1 MVSRRRASLSSV
13 FGLTLTAATG
23 SAARP
28 EPPARD
34 VAEMLAE
41 ADDHY
46 ARRAEG
52 ARGEL
57 ALPGPV
63 EAAIAGYRRASSLHP
78 TSTEARFR
86 LLRALFFRATF
97 CGAGG
102 EEKRRLFEE
111 ARHIGDD
118 GVTRLEKAAAGRKGV
133 SRVAALR
140 GMPGAGEVYFW
151 AGVAWGEWA
160 LLRSRLAAAGAG
172 APGRIRDVA
181 QTVIDVDPDME
192 EGGGYRLLG
201 RLHDQSPSVPFLT
214 GWVSHETALVCL
226 RKAYAVAP
234 YNTVNQVFLAEAILR
249 HDPRHREEA
258 LTLLARCAAV
268 EPRDEYRVEDAHY
281 AALARGLLA
290 GVR

>member
-1 MVSRRRASLSSV
+1 MVSRRRAVVSSA
-13 FGLTLTAATG
+13 FGLTLSVATG
-23 SAARP
+23 PAALS

-34 VAEMLAE
+34 FAE
-41 ADDHY
+41 ALAGADDQY

-52 ARGEL
+52 ARGDL

-63 EAAIAGYRRASSLHP
+63 EAAIAGYRRASSLNP

-111 ARHIGDD
+111 ARHIGDE
-118 GVTRLEKAAAGRKGV
+118 GVARLERATAGRKGV
-133 SRVAALR
+133 SRVVALR
-140 GMPGAGEVYFW
+140 GISGAGEVYFW
-151 AGVAWGEWA
+151 TGVAWGEWA
-160 LLRSRLAAAGAG
+160 LLRSRLAAARAG
-172 APGRIRDVA
+172 APGRIRDLA
-181 QTVIDVDPDME
+181 QTVIDVDPDLE

-201 RLHDQSPSVPFLT
+201 RLHDQSPSIPFLT
-214 GWVSHETALVCL
+214 AWVSRETALVCL
-226 RKAYAVAP
+226 RKAYAAAP
-234 YNTVNQVFLAEAILR
+234 CNTVNQVFLAEAILR

-258 LTLLARCAAV
+258 RTLLARCAAV
-268 EPRDEYRVEDAHY
+268 EPRDEYRVEDARY